1 MSRKR
6 ILRGLVPVVACA
18 AAALSLSSNVAASAS
33 VDTSH
38 GGSFSVET
46 TAGPNHWATPS
57 YGTYDTAS
65 TCVDATFALKP
76 PSGSPIWIVRLVWYD
91 GGANKTL
98 WAGYYTGVGRHCSP
112 TIKISAKNDK
122 VYDVIIVDSPFSD
135 VAGTYGIDT
144 N

>member
-33 VDTSH
+33 VDTPH
-38 GGSFSVET
+38 GGTFNVGTS
-46 TAGPNHWATPS
+46 AGLNHWATPS

-65 TCVDATFALKP
+65 TCVNATDAQP
-76 PSGSPIWIVRLVWYD
+76 PVPLPFWDVRLVWYD
-91 GGANKTL
+91 GGANKTI
-98 WAGYYTGVGRHCSP
+98 WSGSYGGTGRHCSP
-112 TIKISAKNDK
+112 TIKIPAKNDK
-122 VYDVIIVDSPFSD
+122 VYDVITVDSSFSD